1 MSNDRSDFNYDAIP
15 EGYYD
20 RIARGGNSVRRAWHL
35 QKFER
40 VLDCLPDQCP
50 AILDVGCFAGT
61 FLSALSADR
70 FPLQV
75 GVDVLPKQVEY
86 ANANYGTE
94 FRRFVYI
101 PSVAEL
107 GDIPGTFDCIT
118 LIEVIEHLTVNEI
131 ETLLARLY
139 DKLNVGGKLVLST
152 PNYTSSWPVLEVL
165 VNRLSSVSYEEQ
177 HLTKFNYFNVEKRLR
192 EISPLVGVGLR
203 VEFKTT
209 THFVSP
215 FIAPLSLELSRSVSR
230 LYPHNKWHFPF
241 GNLVLVRLEKIS

>member
-1 MSNDRSDFNYDAIP
+1 MSEQTSDFNYDAIP

-40 VLDCLPDQCP
+40 VLDCLPDRCQS
-50 AILDVGCFAGT
+50 ILDVGCFAGT
-61 FLSALSADR
+61 FLSELAPER

-86 ANANYGTE
+86 ANANYGTD
-94 FRRFVYI
+94 FRKFFYV
-101 PSVAEL
+101 PTVAAL
-107 GDIPGTFDCIT
+107 GEVPGSFDCIT
-118 LIEVIEHLTVNEI
+118 LIEVIEHLTVAEI
-131 ETLLARLY
+131 QTLLERLY
-139 DKLNVGGKLVLST
+139 QKLCVGGKLVLST

-177 HLTKFNYFNVEKRLR
+177 HLTKFTYFNVEKRLK
-192 EISPLVGVGLR
+192 EISPIIGNGLK
-203 VEFKTT
+203 VDFKTT

-241 GNLVLVRLEKIS
+241 GNLVLVRLEKVS

>member
-1 MSNDRSDFNYDAIP
+1 MSENSDFNYDAIP

-40 VLDCLPDQCP
+40 VLDCIPDSCKS
-50 AILDVGCFAGT
+50 ILDVGCFAGT
-61 FLSALSADR
+61 FLSELSPVR
-70 FPLQV
+70 FPVQV

-86 ANANYGTE
+86 ANAHYGSE
-94 FRRFVYI
+94 FRKFVYV

-107 GDIPGTFDCIT
+107 GEVPGSFDCIT

-131 ETLLARLY
+131 RTLLERLC

-165 VNRLSSVSYEEQ
+165 VNHLSTVSYEEQ

-192 EISPLVGVGLR
+192 EISPVIGKRLR
-203 VEFKTT
+203 VDFKTT

-241 GNLVLVRLEKIS
+241 GNLVLVRLERIS